1 MHMNARLV
9 QADQSVSD
17 AYECKLVQAGQSV
30 SDAYEC
36 KVGPGRSECV

>member
-1 MHMNARLV
+1 MCLMYMNARLI

-17 AYECKLVQAGQSV
+17 VYE
-30 SDAYEC
+30 Y

>member
-1 MHMNARLV
+1 MYMHMNARLV

-17 AYECKLVQAGQSV
+17 VYV
-30 SDAYEC
+30 YEC

>member
-17 AYECKLVQAGQSV
+17 VYAYE
-30 SDAYEC
+30 Y
-36 KVGPGRSECV
+36 KVGPDRSECV